1 MTIGARIR
9 EIRKAH
15 PDKLSQEKFGVML
28 GLTRDQIKTYEL
40 DKVETPE
47 NVVKLICREFN
58 VSYLWLTE
66 GVEPM
71 YTPEDISVI
80 NQLTNIM
87 NSDNEFAKRVFTEF
101 AKMPREA
108 WLALEN
114 VIDSLAKK

>member
-1 MTIGARIR
+1 MIGERIKEVR
-9 EIRKAH
+9 ANTQLTQQRFAERI
-15 PDKLSQEKFGVML
+15 
-28 GLTRDQIKTYEL
+28 GLKRNSLAMIEGAGRNPS
-40 DKVETPE
+40 EP
-47 NVVKLICREFN
+47 VVRAICREFN

-71 YTPEDISVI
+71 YTPEDINVI

-108 WLALEN
+108 WLALET
-114 VIDSLAKK
+114 VIDNLAKK